1 MKLIINTIGHFKNLI
16 ILLAILIEIG
26 WLGLTIKNNLD
37 SNTVQTE
44 AISVLAKST
53 ILESKDLP
61 VFKKDAATKNI
72 YFWPGSGNFF
82 SVEKNHISSRFDNY
96 LLDEYGEEYS
106 NLPVQEFD
114 HLIENVLK
122 QIESAAKFVSQT
134 NSKIPEDI
142 FDLDRK
148 FDNTIYTELSKN
160 LFILRYD
167 WMGYSKNLYT
177 LILPERNGVR
187 IYIASVSDAAEKVNF
202 VKSIITPLLLLV
214 ISSLLLILLNY
225 KNYLIKGQLESVID
239 QRTKDLLEAKKTIDD
254 SVKYASSIQQ
264 SLLPTGENH
273 EKFFKNYFIFW
284 QPKDR
289 LGGDIYWNFSD
300 GNNFY
305 FAIIDCTGH
314 GIPGS
319 LVSMITV
326 TMFNSIINQ
335 RTKESIDLSKV
346 LAEINNNFVNTQ
358 KNNKDKLSNEGFD
371 GLIFKLNENN
381 KSLSFVSAKTPLFI
395 KRENGKVDEY
405 SGTRKTVGYKKDV
418 VFHEKTVDLFKN
430 DIIILTTDGI
440 FDQNNSANKIYSKK
454 RMISIIEKGELNT
467 NFLVQQIL
475 SDLEN
480 FKEQMTQR
488 DDITIIAFQV

>member
-1 MKLIINTIGHFKNLI
+1 ML
-16 ILLAILIEIG
+16 
-26 WLGLTIKNNLD
+26 
-37 SNTVQTE
+37 
-44 AISVLAKST
+44 
-53 ILESKDLP
+53 
-61 VFKKDAATKNI
+61 
-72 YFWPGSGNFF
+72 
-82 SVEKNHISSRFDNY
+82 
-96 LLDEYGEEYS
+96 
-106 NLPVQEFD
+106 
-114 HLIENVLK
+114 
-122 QIESAAKFVSQT
+122 QIESAATFVSLT
-134 NSKIPEDI
+134 NSRIPKDN
-142 FDLDRK
+142 FDLNQK
-148 FDNTIYTELSKN
+148 FDNTIYTKLSKN

-202 VKSIITPLLLLV
+202 VKSIIIPLLLLV

-225 KNYLIKGQLESVID
+225 KNYLIKGRLESVID

-264 SLLPTGENH
+264 SLLPTGDNH
-273 EKFFKNYFIFW
+273 EKFFKNYYIFW

-300 GNNFY
+300 EENFY

-335 RTKESIDLSKV
+335 RTKGSIDLSKV

-358 KNNKDKLSNEGFD
+358 KNNKDKISNEGFD
-371 GLIFKLNENN
+371 GLIFKLDKNN

-395 KRENGKVDEY
+395 KREDGKVDEY
-405 SGTRKTVGYKKDV
+405 NGTRKTVGYKRDV
-418 VFHEKTVDLFKN
+418 VFQQKTVDLFKD

-454 RMISIIEKGELNT
+454 RMISTIEKGELNT
-467 NFLVQQIL
+467 NFLVQHIL
-475 SDLEN
+475 ADLEK
-480 FKEQMTQR
+480 FKGQKAQR
-488 DDITIIAFQV
+488 DDITIVAFQV